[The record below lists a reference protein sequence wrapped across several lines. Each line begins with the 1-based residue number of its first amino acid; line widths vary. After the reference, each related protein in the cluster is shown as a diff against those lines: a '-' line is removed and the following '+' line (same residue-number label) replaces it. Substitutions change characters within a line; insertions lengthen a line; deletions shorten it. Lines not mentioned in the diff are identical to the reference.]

1 MRAYQRRRRGVPEA
15 DPGVSLVAAV
25 VQPQIMEEIE
35 LPAAWAN
42 PQPVVANGL
51 ESRYWHGTA
60 IKRRQADGF
69 VNATAICQANGR
81 EWFTYARS
89 ERTKEYIAALAS
101 HLGGSP
107 QICGGLSDGSPQ
119 NPGTLIQSITTGPN
133 HLRGTWIHPR
143 LAVDL
148 ARWISPAFAVWMD
161 GWFLESLTQPQPKP
175 QQLPYGIHVVAATRR
190 HAAELW
196 WEAINEE
203 VQSCMARRLKPTH
216 RTDAG
221 LPLPA
226 NYQLHLIST

>member
-1 MRAYQRRRRGVPEA
+1 MRAYQRRRRGMPEA

-35 LPAAWAN
+35 LPAAWAR
-42 PQPVVANGL
+42 PQPIIANGL

-119 NPGTLIQSITTGPN
+119 NLGTLIQSITTGPN

-148 ARWISPAFAVWMD
+148 ARWISPDFAVWMD
-161 GWFLESLTQPQPKP
+161 GWFLESLTQPQQP

-221 LPLPA
+221 LPLPS
-226 NYQLHLIST
+226 NYQLHLITT